1 MVPILNITNL
11 CMFLQLIPPAVA
23 HKLADL
29 TNQHVY
35 LKDSEQRL
43 SKVRLSVVNDSLA
56 FHQGWNIFV
65 SDHSIKWGEFLLF
78 DYIARN
84 TFSVRVFGLNS
95 HERLSFKKDPKRAG
109 HGVGSGPAPQDNNN
123 ENDACI
129 RSHRKTLIMISESG
143 ASSHNEDVMNLTT
156 SDADSTHHVTINTN
170 KDLERVESGV
180 GNLPDGE
187 CGTNYISAACSER
200 KTSSEIVNDAAPLI
214 RENDGRVGHELQ
226 VHDLDEDLI
235 RKQGISCIPLGSI
248 VTVEK
253 HQIHNNMNISQNS
266 CRKYAAPGGFRC
278 LEKWWRAGI
287 VNIRAALDG
296 FVLIEPENTKKT
308 DSKLVDSYGSI
319 GLNTVN
325 EYFCS
330 EGNHTHV
337 PPVFTMTVKEP
348 LGSDRVSKCRL
359 VENDID
365 HSINEKCG
373 GMLQTVIFYNCC
385 WYLLSKVFVLFHS
398 KKSILWK

>member
-65 SDHSIKWGEFLLF
+65 SDHSIKWGEFLMF
-78 DYIARN
+78 EYTGRN
-84 TFSVRVFGLNS
+84 TFSVRIFGMNS
-95 HERLSFKKDPKRAG
+95 HERSNFKKDPKRVG
-109 HGVGSGPAPQDNNN
+109 HGVGSGPAPLDNNN
-123 ENDACI
+123 ENDACMH
-129 RSHRKTLIMISESG
+129 SQRKTVIMILDSG
-143 ASSHNEDVMNLTT
+143 ASTHNEDVVNLTT

-170 KDLERVESGV
+170 EGIERVESGV

-187 CGTNYISAACSER
+187 CGTKCISAACSEG
-200 KTSSEIVNDAAPLI
+200 KTSSEKVVNDAAPLTH
-214 RENDGRVGHELQ
+214 ENDARVGHELQ
-226 VHDLDEDLI
+226 VHDLDEDLL

-248 VTVEK
+248 IAVEK
-253 HQIHNNMNISQNS
+253 HQIHNNINISQNF
-266 CRKYAAPGGFRC
+266 CRKYAVPGGFRC

-330 EGNHTHV
+330 EGNHTHN

-348 LGSDRVSKCRL
+348 LGADRVSKCRL
-359 VENDID
+359 GETEID
-365 HSINEKCG
+365 HSVIEKCG
-373 GMLQTVIFYNCC
+373 GMLQIIIFYDCC
-385 WYLLSKVFVLFHS
+385 RYLLSKVFVLFH
-398 KKSILWK
+398 